1 MPLDFSLSV
10 GVRYEIHGVQDLGV
24 VNKFLENNGE
34 WSWDYKWSHFHNISL
49 LLQEMFMV
57 L

>member
-34 WSWDYKWSHFHNISL
+34 WSHFHNISL

-57 L
+57 F